1 MEALMRGF
9 VDFATTFLGVAIVIY
24 VIAFIIWLFGGE

>member
-9 VDFATTFLGVAIVIY
+9 VDFSTTVLGVAIVIY
-24 VIAFIIWLFGGE
+24 VIAFVIWLFRG

>member
-9 VDFATTFLGVAIVIY
+9 VDFATTVLGVVIVIY
-24 VIAFIIWLFGGE
+24 VIVFIIWLFGGE